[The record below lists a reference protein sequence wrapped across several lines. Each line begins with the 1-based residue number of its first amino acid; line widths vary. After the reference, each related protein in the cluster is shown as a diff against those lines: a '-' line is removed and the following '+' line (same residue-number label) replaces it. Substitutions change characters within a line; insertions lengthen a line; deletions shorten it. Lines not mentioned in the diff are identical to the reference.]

1 MTLTNLLFIGEADS
15 SFYQQLQNIDTFN
28 VQAVQQLIQ
37 VSHRLND
44 YDVMVAD
51 FSEVSSKRQID
62 RLRLQAPD
70 LPLIVIV
77 DRSQASMVSQLGD
90 RVEDYLIADDV
101 SEVLLRYAVR
111 HAQER
116 ARLTESAQLT
126 TEHLERVIEDQKI
139 LRRIERE
146 LGYTLNIDRVL
157 GLAID
162 TATRLTA
169 AAACTIH
176 WVEQDAQRL
185 KLLASLGNYSLL
197 SDTISLDHIDRFKQ
211 LATVFDTRK
220 PEVRTDGP
228 HSHVILPLVVRG
240 QVNGAITLERIPEG
254 FYYDQSDWEFLIHLA
269 NRTATAIQT
278 GRAHQRTSYQAEKL
292 DLLYELSSTIAQHL
306 NREDLLDASVAAM
319 GRLLDAEGA
328 LFLDFQPPTRTLSVT
343 HVYVAEDSTPPAL
356 QLGDVIE
363 MFDYALLLAMLRIS
377 MIQIRLDDPTITEE
391 DHKFIELLGVKTVL
405 LAPLIAEDGTLKGV
419 IAVYENRAERA
430 FTTDEIALIR
440 SFVGS
445 VGVALRKAELFAAV
459 QQLEQIKS
467 EMIHMVSHDLRTPLS
482 RILLSTRVV
491 ERKGKITD
499 PDLVSYVHDIQET
512 TQHMQSLLEDILS
525 LEKIE
530 SEDGHNW
537 KHFDVSVTLRK
548 VADVFSGHV
557 KLHQQDYILDL
568 PDDPITVL
576 GSEIQI
582 QQAFSNYISNAIKYT
597 PDGGKIHVKA
607 YTNDG
612 FLTFEVTDNGYGIPR
627 ESQAKIF
634 NRFYRA
640 KSPGTETI
648 SGTGLGLS
656 LVRTV
661 IERHGGQVWFT
672 SEMGKGSTFS
682 CSLPIKVV

>member
-1 MTLTNLLFIGEADS
+1 MKSINLLYIGEAGS
-15 SFYQQLQNIDTFN
+15 TIYQQLQNIENFT

-37 VSHRLND
+37 VSHRLMD
-44 YDVMVAD
+44 YDAMIAD

-77 DRSQASMVSQLGD
+77 DRSQASMVSKLSD
-90 RVEDYLIADDV
+90 RVEDYLIADEV

-116 ARLTESAQLT
+116 ARLMESAQLT

-157 GLAID
+157 DLAMD

-169 AAACTIH
+169 AAACSIYWIET
-176 WVEQDAQRL
+176 DAQRL
-185 KLLASLGNYSLL
+185 IQLASLGNNSRLPENI
-197 SDTISLDHIDRFKQ
+197 TLDNIDNHRQ
-211 LATVFDTRK
+211 LATVFNTRK
-220 PEVRTDGP
+220 PEVQTESP
-228 HSHVILPLVVRG
+228 YSHVMLPLIVRG
-240 QVNGAITLERIPEG
+240 DVNGVISLERIPDG

-269 NRTATAIQT
+269 NRTASAIQT
-278 GRAHQRTSYQAEKL
+278 ARAHQRTSYQAEKL
-292 DLLYELSSTIAQHL
+292 DLLYELSSTITQHL
-306 NREDLLDASVAAM
+306 NRDDLLDASAAAM
-319 GRLLDAEGA
+319 GRLLDASGA
-328 LFLDFQPPTRTLSVT
+328 IFLDFQPPTRTFSVDKL
-343 HVYVAEDSTPPAL
+343 YVAENGQPPAL
-356 QLGDVIE
+356 EIGTVIE
-363 MFDYALLLAMLRIS
+363 MFDYSLLLAMLRIS
-377 MIQIRLDDPTITEE
+377 MIQIRIADPNISDE
-391 DHKFIELLGVKTVL
+391 DRAFIQLLGVNTVL

-419 IAVYENRAERA
+419 IAVYENRSEHV

-491 ERKGKITD
+491 ERKGKID
-499 PDLVSYVHDIQET
+499 NPELEAYVNDIRDT

-530 SEDGHNW
+530 SEESHNW
-537 KHFDVSVTLRK
+537 KHFNVTTVLKK
-548 VADVFSGHV
+548 VTETFKGHV
-557 KLHQQDYILDL
+557 KLHQQEYFCEL
-568 PDDPITVL
+568 PDEPITIL
-576 GSEIQI
+576 GSQIQI

-597 PDGGKIHVKA
+597 PNGGKISVRA
-607 YTNDG
+607 YNESN
-612 FLTFEVTDNGYGIPR
+612 FLVFEVTDTGYGIPT
-627 ESQAKIF
+627 ESHAKIF

-640 KSPGTETI
+640 KTPGTETI

-656 LVRTV
+656 LVKTV
-661 IERHGGQVWFT
+661 IERHGGRVWFT
-672 SEMGKGSTFS
+672 SEVGKGSTFS
-682 CSLPIKVV
+682 CSLPTKAV